1 MPISAS
7 MPSAAARRAR
17 SRWAVLLFV
26 LGVGGG
32 AALARADEII
42 ERVLA
47 VVAGDLIM
55 LSDVRAARDLGF
67 VDPGTAP
74 DPVREILSR
83 LIDRSLILAEV
94 DRYAP
99 PEPGSE
105 EVDRGLVTVRS
116 RFPTP
121 QAFDAELA
129 ALGIDVNHVRETLRE
144 DLRIRAYLEQR
155 FTAED
160 PAQRRMMIEEWLA
173 GLRRRADI
181 SDLYVR

>member
-1 MPISAS
+1 VQARWALILLACVCAG
-7 MPSAAARRAR
+7 SAAI
-17 SRWAVLLFV
+17 V
-26 LGVGGG
+26 
-32 AALARADEII
+32 RADEII

-67 VDPGTAP
+67 IDPGTAA
-74 DPVREILSR
+74 DPVREVLSR

-99 PEPGSE
+99 PEPGSDD
-105 EVDRGLVTVRS
+105 VDRGLATVRR
-116 RFPTP
+116 RFATP
-121 QAFDAELA
+121 DAFDAALA
-129 ALGIDVNHVRETLRE
+129 ALGIDVNHVRQTIRE

-160 PAQRRMMIEEWLA
+160 PQQRRMMIDEWLA

-181 SDLYVR
+181 IDLYVVR